1 MELNARTKIVM
12 EQYQKHKRVCA
23 EWDHGEPVKAW
34 FDEDH
39 NLCIKYEDGKW
50 WHYSTSGKW
59 W

>member
-12 EQYQKHKRVCA
+12 KQYQKHKRVCA
-23 EWDHGEPVKAW
+23 EWEHGEPVMAW
-34 FDEDH
+34 FDKDH